1 MRRIMKRLTYQLK
14 NLRKDKLCLLTFL
27 LPIVVGI
34 VINVLPAMN
43 TQTLG
48 EMSFGCVKNDLPAK
62 TVRWLR
68 ENGTLTEYGTLGE
81 LETAVNDP
89 ATQMIGVLRSE
100 NGIRTLLS
108 GDELKLYETT
118 GKTLPRLYDNRMNK
132 IAFSQTIVPIR
143 SNYDGLKSLLIVIT
157 LVTAMFMG
165 CTFTSMNIIGEKE
178 DGVALVNQ
186 ILPMGTGDYILQ
198 KLTLGF
204 IGGCASTAICAF
216 LCIRIAPA
224 QIPPLFLLIVLSA
237 YTASLVGLFVGHF
250 SSGLMIG
257 IVYIKLLMILFLA
270 PPILFYLLVP
280 TDNVVLPLSYLFQ
293 SSAAFYGLMD
303 LLGGQTERLWLNL
316 IILAIHAGLLS
327 GIYFLVAAK
336 KRKHQ

>member
-1 MRRIMKRLTYQLK
+1 MRRIMKRLKYQLK

-48 EMSFGCVKNDLPAK
+48 ETAFGSVKNDLPAEAA
-62 TVRWLR
+62 RWLR

-100 NGIRTLLS
+100 NGIRTILS

-118 GKTLPRLYDNRMNK
+118 GRTLPRLYDNRMNK
-132 IAFSQTIVPIR
+132 IAFSQTVVPIQ

-165 CTFTSMNIIGEKE
+165 CTFNSMNIIGEKE

-186 ILPMGTGDYILQ
+186 ILPMDADDYILQ

-216 LCIRIAPA
+216 LCIRITPA
-224 QIPPLFLLIVLSA
+224 QILPLFLLIVLSA
-237 YTASLVGLFVGHF
+237 YAASLIGLFVGHF

-257 IVYIKLLMILFLA
+257 IVYIKILMILFLA
-270 PPILFYLLVP
+270 PPIIFYLVVP
-280 TDNVVLPLSYLFQ
+280 TNSMLFPFSYLFP

-303 LLGGQTERLWLNL
+303 VLGGQAHRLWLNL
-316 IILAIHAGLLS
+316 AILAGHAGLLS
-327 GIYFLVAAK
+327 GIYFLIVAK
-336 KRKHQ
+336 KGKRR